1 MYKKMRSEL
10 LKEESKVKEDSQHN
24 KMQELDKKIANLEL
38 MKKEKLLKQHEE
50 EELEKLKQEQRLAG
64 NKNFLG
70 NIKSFSVD
78 DI

>member
-1 MYKKMRSEL
+1 MRSEL

-38 MKKEKLLKQHEE
+38 MRKEKLLKQHEE